1 MLALTENATEA
12 ISGILSGPHIPDEA
26 GLRIAASPS
35 SDGAGPI
42 GGVLD
47 VTLTEAPAESDQ
59 VIDERGARVFVDEPV
74 AADLDDKVLDATVSE
89 QQVTFSIGEQTS

>member
-12 ISGILSGPHIPDEA
+12 ISGILSGPNIPDEA

-35 SDGAGPI
+35 SDAADPAGSA
-42 GGVLD
+42 LN

-59 VIDERGARVFVDEPV
+59 VIDDGGARVFVDEPI
-74 AADLDDKVLDATVSE
+74 AGALDDKLLDATVGD
-89 QQVTFSIGEQTS
+89 QQVTFSISERAS

>member
-1 MLALTENATEA
+1 MLAMTENATEA
-12 ISGILSGPHIPDEA
+12 ISGILGGPHIPDEA
-26 GLRIAASPS
+26 GLLIAASPS